1 MLNIDENE
9 FKNNI
14 AQKIKFYRKET
25 QEKLAE
31 QASISVDT
39 LSAIERGLNVPS
51 SLNLVNLSNALG
63 ITPNDILE
71 DFIFSKDKLI
81 IAKLN
86 FEFNDLSDEDKS
98 FVLQMVEYLK
108 KRKAWM

>member
-14 AQKIKFYRKET
+14 AQKIKFYRKGT

-39 LSAIERGLNVPS
+39 LSAIERGLNVSS

-63 ITPNDILE
+63 VTPNDILE
-71 DFIFSKDKLI
+71 DFIFNKDKLI
-81 IAKLN
+81 AAKLN

-98 FVLQMVEYLK
+98 FVLQIVEYLK
-108 KRKAWM
+108 KRKA

>member
-108 KRKAWM
+108 KRKA